1 MKIGIVSA
9 MELEIQPLIERVSP
23 VETYEY
29 LGRKFHV
36 ANQASHQFIL
46 LCTGQG
52 KTNSSIYTQ
61 VLLEKFSPELVLN
74 IGICGGISSNSSL
87 SDVYLGN
94 KYCHYDIRKK
104 QAQFKFPYQLFY
116 EADQQS
122 LDSFSKH
129 DSTLKVGT
137 FGTGEGFVTTSEQ
150 RTALINDFQID
161 CVDMESASI
170 AQCCFLNK
178 VGFLSIRIVS
188 DKANSQATKIGERKQ
203 KESMTKIFNL
213 ISSIYK
219 ID

>member
-9 MELEIQPLIERVSP
+9 MELEIQPLIEMLSP
-23 VETYEY
+23 VEIFEY
-29 LGRKFHV
+29 LGRKFYV
-36 ANQASHQFIL
+36 SNQGIHQFIL
-46 LCTGQG
+46 LCSGQG

-61 VLLEKFSPELVLN
+61 VLLEKFSPKLVLN

-87 SDVYLGN
+87 SDIYLGD

-104 QAQFKFPYQLFY
+104 QSQFKFPYQLFY
-116 EADQQS
+116 EADKHV

-129 DSTLKVGT
+129 DPTLKIGT

-150 RTALINDFQID
+150 RKALINDFQID

-178 VGFLSIRIVS
+178 VSFLSIRIVS
-188 DKANSQATKIGERKQ
+188 DKADSQAANIGEMKQRKL
-203 KESMTKIFNL
+203 MTKIFDL
-213 ISSIYK
+213 ICLIYK

>member
-9 MELEIQPLIERVSP
+9 MELEIEPLIEKLPP
-23 VETYEY
+23 VQIFEY
-29 LGRKFHV
+29 LERKFYV
-36 ANQASHQFIL
+36 SNQGNHQFIL
-46 LCTGQG
+46 LCSGQG

-74 IGICGGISSNSSL
+74 IGICGGISSSSSL
-87 SDVYLGN
+87 SDIYIGK

-104 QAQFKFPYQLFY
+104 QSQLKFPNQLFY
-116 EADQQS
+116 EANED
-122 LDSFSKH
+122 LIHSFSKH
-129 DSTLKVGT
+129 DPSLKIGI

-150 RTALINDFQID
+150 RKSLINDFHID

-178 VGFLSIRIVS
+178 INFLSVRIVS
-188 DKANSQATKIGERKQ
+188 DIANSQAANIGETKQ
-203 KESMTKIFNL
+203 KKLMTKIFNL
-213 ISSIYK
+213 ICLIYK